1 MSEAWFGLIGA
12 VLGGTIGVLGS
23 LGAARMARQA
33 QQHQWHRQVRR
44 DAYSTMIVE
53 ARRAIHLAGSAIES
67 VRESWADA
75 EELLNGYRAAVHRVE
90 EATALVAL
98 EGPGNVADLAAATF
112 LHLNELA
119 VHITNLEDREHP
131 TAWRQAHQGHAAA
144 PEHVQAFTKACSQA
158 LADPVQGQ

>member
-33 QQHQWHRQVRR
+33 QQHRHRQFRR

-53 ARRAIHLAGSAIES
+53 AGRAIRVAGSAIES

-75 EELLNGYRAAVHRVE
+75 EEQLYGYRAAIHRVE
-90 EATALVAL
+90 EATALIAL
-98 EGPGNVADLAAATF
+98 EGPGHVADLAEATF
-112 LHLNELA
+112 LHLDELA
-119 VHITNLEDREHP
+119 VHIANFEDHKHP
-131 TAWRQAHQGHAAA
+131 NAWRQATGARGCPRTRPGVHQG
-144 PEHVQAFTKACSQA
+144 V
-158 LADPVQGQ
+158 LAGSR